1 MKLREISSQHAFFLS
16 KYVLKLRVDLVICGK
31 ALRKYLLWFDRG
43 HLNCVTFLVTF
54 GVNLYSVDIDGHS
67 AQELAAMNDQ
77 IQVLS
82 FLDSAA
88 AHLESSDTK
97 KALRYFHFI
106 QRPFYKW

>member
-1 MKLREISSQHAFFLS
+1 MC
-16 KYVLKLRVDLVICGK
+16 YG
-31 ALRKYLLWFDRG
+31 FDNRG
-43 HLNCVTFLVTF
+43 HLNCVTFLVSF

-97 KALRYFHFI
+97 KARRYLRAYAKKLSKFSLEGVN
-106 QRPFYKW
+106 PFLDMLDGI

>member
-1 MKLREISSQHAFFLS
+1 MITSEASCFENLFSLFFF
-16 KYVLKLRVDLVICGK
+16 YVLKLRVVLVMYT
-31 ALRKYLLWFDRG
+31 LENTTYLLWFDRG

-97 KALRYFHFI
+97 KALRYFHF
-106 QRPFYKW
+106 KW

>member
-1 MKLREISSQHAFFLS
+1 MVWKTFLPCS
-16 KYVLKLRVDLVICGK
+16 FYILKLRVVLVQSGK
-31 ALRKYLLWFDRG
+31 HYLLWFDRG

-106 QRPFYKW
+106 PRPFYKW

>member
-1 MKLREISSQHAFFLS
+1 MEKH
-16 KYVLKLRVDLVICGK
+16 
-31 ALRKYLLWFDRG
+31 YLLWFDRG

-97 KALRYFHFI
+97 KALRYFHFV
-106 QRPFYKW
+106 QRPFYK